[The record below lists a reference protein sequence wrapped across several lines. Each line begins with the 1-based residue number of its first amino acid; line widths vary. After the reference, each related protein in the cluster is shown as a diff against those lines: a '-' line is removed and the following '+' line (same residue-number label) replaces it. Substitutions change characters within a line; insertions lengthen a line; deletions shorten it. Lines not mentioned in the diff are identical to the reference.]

1 MQLRQLVIS
10 VGLFVIICI
19 LIQPV
24 TAILI
29 NGNETDDGTYYY
41 NLGTRLVAAGDFER
55 AINAYDTAL
64 ASNTTIIRMSDG
76 LLYAYRNKAF
86 AQIQLGMFADAAD
99 TTNQGL
105 ALYPRDAP
113 LWNNRGYSLF
123 KLGRYPEAIAAYDQA
138 LTIDTNYT
146 KGWINKGDTLFEAG
160 RYREAVVAYT
170 SALATDPGN
179 ADATAGL
186 ARAQQKAAEISPVFV
201 IAAIAAVAI
210 IVGAV
215 YYLMKG
221 KKAGK
226 SQKEKPAGKK

>member
-1 MQLRQLVIS
+1 MQLRQLIIS
-10 VGLFVIICI
+10 GGLFVIICI
-19 LIQPV
+19 MIQPAM
-24 TAILI
+24 AIII
-29 NGNETDDGTYYY
+29 NGNETDDGTYYL
-41 NLGTRLVAAGDFER
+41 NVGTRLVVSGDFER

-76 LLYAYRNKAF
+76 LLYLYRNKAF

-138 LTIDTNYT
+138 LAIDTNYT

-179 ADATAGL
+179 TDAVAGL

-210 IVGAV
+210 IGGAV